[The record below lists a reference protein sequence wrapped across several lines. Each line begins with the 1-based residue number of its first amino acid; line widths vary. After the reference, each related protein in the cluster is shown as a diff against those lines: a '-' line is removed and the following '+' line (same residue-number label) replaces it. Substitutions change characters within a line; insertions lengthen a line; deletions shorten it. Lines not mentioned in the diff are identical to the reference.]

1 MDNPISWG
9 ILFVLAIIAAI
20 WFFQKCEAELTR
32 NRAEN
37 DWFFEKKEIMKK
49 WEEK

>member
-9 ILFVLAIIAAI
+9 ILFVLSIVAAI
-20 WFFQKCEAELTR
+20 WFFHKCEEELSR